1 MKTIL
6 AVIGISL
13 SILLSGCQA
22 TSDALSNTVPE
33 EYIEIISD
41 ESPAD
46 IAKTLEASG
55 QDYVC
60 KEIYHG
66 WGSPQNRKAC
76 FVKAPKDKS
85 VYKTVGVKLQDLPEA
100 LLQDTGNNAVVIG
113 SVAIEIF
120 FAFPD
125 LFLN

>member
-13 SILLSGCQA
+13 SILLSGCQS
-22 TSDALSNTVPE
+22 TSAALGKKVPE

-41 ESPAD
+41 ESPAEV
-46 IAKTLEASG
+46 AAALEASG

-60 KEIYHG
+60 KEIFYG
-66 WGSPQNRKAC
+66 NGSSKNRKAC
-76 FVKAPKDKS
+76 FIKAPEDKS
-85 VYKTVGVKLQDLPEA
+85 LYKTLGIKLQDVPEA
-100 LLQDTGNNAVVIG
+100 LLQDTGKNTLIVGQVAV
-113 SVAIEIF
+113 EMF
-120 FAFPD
+120 LQFPW